1 MVRRFHLFH
10 RFTALIFS
18 SLLQCWQVCLTQ
30 GTQGLH
36 RDPGP
41 PYRNPPQGKL
51 SQVPFC
57 RKRTETRQLTKEIII
72 LNESNLLAY
81 VAGDLFV
88 VFLVCGSY
96 AAHRSQKAKQGRGKE
111 GREKTSLFLYLLPRA
126 PRKTRRSN

>member
-1 MVRRFHLFH
+1 ML
-10 RFTALIFS
+10 A
-18 SLLQCWQVCLTQ
+18 SLL
-30 GTQGLH
+30 
-36 RDPGP
+36 DPGP
-41 PYRNPPQGKL
+41 PNRNPPQGKL

-81 VAGDLFV
+81 VAGDLFG

-111 GREKTSLFLYLLPRA
+111 GREKPLSFSAFFLVPREKVGG
-126 PRKTRRSN
+126 RINN